1 MKAMDKNK
9 KVILFCGMQI
19 VIFLLFL
26 SVLLLHW
33 KTGIRPGHG
42 VFTVLWVTMIFLTL
56 FGCALTF
63 VIWDYIRGVVKFAS
77 ADVAGVHNKK
87 ALEKKLQ
94 ELQEKDDT
102 FDLGIM
108 MFDLNDLKKVNDHY
122 GHEQGDVFIKTFAS
136 YLTRILTENSF
147 LARYGGD
154 EFVIVEENT
163 TLQKLERMNCKLQK
177 LIDAYN
183 QRAEHPISY
192 AVGYEVS
199 YRNHYYLVPD
209 LIRTAD
215 EKMYEDKRYKK
226 QHRMEKCPPC
236 CYSSQLSHSISSDH
250 LAEKIQRVLH
260 KNEGRKTYAFIMSDV
275 QDFRLINDYCGY
287 DTGNQIL
294 DTVIK
299 QIETYED
306 VQFARRFHSDVF
318 VSLLDVTGLEL
329 SQIRERIEKNNREI
343 ENEILKKF
351 PISYFVLRTGI
362 YIVENT
368 NINPE
373 KIISNANTARRMS
386 TDTSN
391 AVVIY
396 GSEIEQMEQHRA
408 KVLNSFQSALEQ
420 EEICIY
426 LQPKMGGKSE
436 KIESAE
442 VLVRWKRENNQ
453 VWTPNQFLPVL
464 EETGEILELD
474 YYVYEKAFSW
484 LAKRMEKQLSVI
496 PLSLNVSPVHFQDI
510 ERFEKR
516 VDMLAKRYHVN
527 PSLLIF
533 EITEN
538 AYIHNIDAV
547 NHLIEKCHQAGIRIS
562 MDDFGSGYSSLNT
575 LKDILFDEVKMDK
588 RFLDGQLS
596 DNGKIVMEEIFHML
610 KRTHHSIVCEG
621 VETKEVAEFLIDS
634 GCDELQGYYFYKPM
648 PIEQMEMLMDEKKM

>member
-1 MKAMDKNK
+1 MKTMDKNK
-9 KVILFCGMQI
+9 KVVWFCGMQI

-33 KTGIRPGHG
+33 RAEIRPGHG
-42 VFTVLWVTMIFLTL
+42 ALTVLWVTMIFLTL
-56 FGCALTF
+56 MGCALTF

-77 ADVAGVHNKK
+77 ADVVGVHNKK

-136 YLTRILTENSF
+136 YLARILTENSF

-154 EFVIVEENT
+154 EFVIVEEHT
-163 TLQKLERMNCKLQK
+163 TLQKLDRMNCKLQK
-177 LIDAYN
+177 LIDEYN
-183 QRAEHPISY
+183 QGAEHPISY

-226 QHRMEKCPPC
+226 QHRQEECRPC
-236 CYSSQLSHSISSDH
+236 CYASQLVHSISSEH
-250 LAEKIQRVLH
+250 LAAKIRMAMHGNQ
-260 KNEGRKTYAFIMSDV
+260 ERKTYAFIMSDV
-275 QDFRLINDYCGY
+275 QDFRLINDYWGY

-294 DTVIK
+294 DTVLK
-299 QIETYED
+299 RIETYED

-318 VSLLDVTGLEL
+318 VSLLDVTGQDLAGV
-329 SQIRERIEKNNREI
+329 QQRIETNNKEI
-343 ENEILKKF
+343 EAEIIKTF

-362 YIVENT
+362 CMVADEKA
-368 NINPE
+368 NPE
-373 KIISNANTARRMS
+373 EIISHANTARRLA
-386 TDTSN
+386 TDEKHF
-391 AVVIY
+391 VVIY
-396 GSEIEQMEQHRA
+396 GEEIEQMEQHRA
-408 KVLNSFQSALEQ
+408 EVLNSFQNALEK

-426 LQPKMGGKSE
+426 LQPKMGGKTE

-442 VLVRWKRENNQ
+442 VLVRWQKPDGQ
-453 VWTPNQFLPVL
+453 VWTPDKFLPVL

-474 YYVYEKAFSW
+474 YYVYEKAFAW
-484 LAKRMEKQLSVI
+484 LRARIDQKLPVI
-496 PLSLNVSPVHFQDI
+496 PLSLNVSPAHFRNI
-510 ERFEKR
+510 ERFEHR
-516 VDMLAKRYHVN
+516 VEELEKKYRIN
-527 PSLLIF
+527 PSLLVF

-538 AYIHNIDAV
+538 AYIHNIEAV
-547 NHLIEKCHQAGIRIS
+547 NHMIEKCHAAGIKIS

-588 RFLDGQLS
+588 RFLDDQLS
-596 DNGKIVMEEIFHML
+596 VNGKIVIEEIFHML

-621 VETKEVAEFLIDS
+621 VETKEVAQFLIDS
-634 GCDELQGYYFYKPM
+634 GCDELQGYYYYKPM
-648 PIEQMEMLMDEKKM
+648 PLNRLEQLLG